1 MVKALGSTATQAVR
15 INKTPC
21 KGTKRSPGI
30 NMAKPVERPLPAL
43 QPQVQTLRAD
53 EVIEAPTPPLVV
65 TDLDQALS
73 LLDQRAAGAW
83 NDQLAALKFIRQL
96 AATSPLQLTPVF
108 GRVIEMT
115 LIAASSLRSG
125 LAKEALEAVG
135 DLIRCLPQ
143 ELDAVASQVV
153 PILVPKSVSD
163 KKFLAVAAA
172 QSCKALVGPNSAA
185 VVRELTELAR
195 DKNAQVVLTSARLVH
210 ASLENGFDLGAAGD
224 DVQQSMMSA
233 WAGVLSLARRSE
245 SRDLADAILTKLRT
259 VVSGEA
265 FEELAA
271 NLPPREKI
279 AVNSLVSS
287 LEMSRSQMSSSS
299 AGFREFL
306 KTKRSAQLENSEH
319 EK

>member
-1 MVKALGSTATQAVR
+1 MVKALGSTPTQAVR
-15 INKTPC
+15 INKTHC
-21 KGTKRSPGI
+21 KATKCSPGI

-43 QPQVQTLRAD
+43 QPQVQNLRAD
-53 EVIEAPTPPLVV
+53 EVIEAPIPPLVV
-65 TDLDQALS
+65 GDLDQALA
-73 LLDQRAAGAW
+73 LLNQRGAGAW
-83 NDQLAALKFIRQL
+83 NDQLAALKWIRQL
-96 AATSPLQLTPVF
+96 AGTSPLQLTPVF
-108 GRVIEMT
+108 AQVIEIT
-115 LIAASSLRSG
+115 LVAASSLRSG
-125 LAKEALEAVG
+125 LAKEALETVG

-172 QSCKALVGPNSAA
+172 QSCKALVGPNSAS
-185 VVRELTELAR
+185 VVLELTELAR
-195 DKNAQVVLTSARLVH
+195 DKNAQVVLASARLVH
-210 ASLENGFDLGAAGD
+210 ASLESGFDLAGAGD
-224 DVQQSMMSA
+224 GVRQAVMNA

-259 VVSGEA
+259 AVGSDA

-271 NLPPREKI
+271 NLAPREKI

-287 LEMSRSQMSSSS
+287 LEMSRSQMTSSS

-306 KTKRSAQLENSEH
+306 KTKRTAQLEHSEQA
-319 EK
+319 K